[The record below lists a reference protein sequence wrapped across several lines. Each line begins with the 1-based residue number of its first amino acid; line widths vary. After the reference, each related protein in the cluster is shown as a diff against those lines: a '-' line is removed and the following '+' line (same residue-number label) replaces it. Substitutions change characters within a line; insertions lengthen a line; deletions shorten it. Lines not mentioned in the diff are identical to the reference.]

1 MMVNPSGLSSRR
13 AARSVRSPGH
23 APAYLESR
31 IASMDLD
38 STSDLIDSQSYIR
51 RRRPSGRGGA
61 AMKVGEVRSI

>member
-38 STSDLIDSQSYIR
+38 STSDLIDSQ
-51 RRRPSGRGGA
+51 
-61 AMKVGEVRSI
+61 